1 MKTWLSLGTKPGT
14 LNGSTTTITWCI
26 KSPSCQRYVLEC
38 SVALFELFVMNEL
51 NGNKDICLGFDS
63 TSTYFDRS
71 VTEVHATGYTCTELL
86 APMDTLGKGAED
98 ALNDVLLV
106 VERINEVEKR
116 FNAPCTPLYFFTSLT
131 TDTTSSM
138 SGEFSGL
145 QALLEVARVKA
156 WEQDGKPDVWGLGEW
171 KPLTYKQCDDHVTNL
186 VRALFNR
193 QLISFAQ
200 ESSHLW
206 LIYER
211 RFGSPIAFHY
221 QLIRR
226 IAKELLTRYRSQFA
240 VLRAASNF
248 TFGKLPPRK
257 LELQRTPF
265 NRFATF
271 QQTAESQHVDGQS
284 PRRIF

>member
-1 MKTWLSLGTKPGT
+1 
-14 LNGSTTTITWCI
+14 
-26 KSPSCQRYVLEC
+26 
-38 SVALFELFVMNEL
+38 MNEL
-51 NGNKDICLGFDS
+51 NGNKDICLGLDS

-86 APMDTLGKGAED
+86 ALMDTLGKGAED

-156 WEQDGKPDVWGLGEW
+156 WEQDKKPDVWGLGEW

-193 QLISFAQ
+193 QHIAFAQ
-200 ESSHLW
+200 ESSNLW
-206 LIYER
+206 SMNADL
-211 RFGSPIAFHY
+211 
-221 QLIRR
+221 
-226 IAKELLTRYRSQFA
+226 A
-240 VLRAASNF
+240 VPLHFITSSFVA
-248 TFGKLPPRK
+248 LP
-257 LELQRTPF
+257 
-265 NRFATF
+265 N
-271 QQTAESQHVDGQS
+271 SC
-284 PRRIF
+284 